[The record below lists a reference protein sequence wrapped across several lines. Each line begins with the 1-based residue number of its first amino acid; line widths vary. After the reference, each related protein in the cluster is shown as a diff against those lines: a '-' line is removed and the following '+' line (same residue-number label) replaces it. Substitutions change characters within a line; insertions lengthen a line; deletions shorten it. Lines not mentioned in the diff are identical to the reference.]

1 MVAILSTL
9 AQRFRFTPIGE
20 EPVVSVRIGT
30 YSLNGLWAGVER
42 LSRRA
47 KAHLTQ
53 GRSVR

>member
-9 AQRFRFTPIGE
+9 AQRFRFTPIGV